1 MLASDR
7 FEPNEAMKS
16 AARRGLEYRSRFK
29 RGGTPVGIAR
39 ARDIANGRSLP
50 LDTVKRMYSFF
61 ARHEI
66 DKKGA
71 DFSNGSK
78 PSNGRVAWLLWGS
91 DAGFAWTKGIR
102 DRAIAAK
109 VW

>member
-7 FEPNEAMKS
+7 FEPNDAMKS
-16 AARRGLEYRSRFK
+16 AARRGLEYRSKFK

-50 LDTVKRMYSFF
+50 LATVKRMYSFF

-66 DKKGA
+66 DKKGD
-71 DFSNGSK
+71 DFANTTK
-78 PSNGRVAWLLWGS
+78 PSNGKIAWLLWGS
-91 DAGFAWTKGIR
+91 DAGYSWTKGIR
-102 DRAIAAK
+102 DRAIAK
-109 VW
+109 GVW

>member
-16 AARRGLEYRSRFK
+16 AARRGLEYRSKFK

-50 LDTVKRMYSFF
+50 LDTVKRMYPFF

-66 DKKGA
+66 EFRRGICLDKGDSRSSHRGKSLV
-71 DFSNGSK
+71 DI
-78 PSNGRVAWLLWGS
+78 LQ
-91 DAGFAWTKGIR
+91 
-102 DRAIAAK
+102 
-109 VW
+109 